1 MSENSTTARAEE
13 EARTNELPHHIATLL
28 YTPQALPAQVLE
40 RSELRIAY
48 VPGVMPGK
56 WFTRLAAFGFEPWM
70 VPLIFVALILISLTA
85 SKIRTYI
92 ADKRQS

>member
-56 WFTRLAAFGFEPWM
+56 WFTRGMSA
-70 VPLIFVALILISLTA
+70 TA
-85 SKIRTYI
+85 TARP
-92 ADKRQS
+92 